1 MKNASPQRRREKDNF
16 IRGAPQASKS
26 FSHALQGFAFGLI
39 FSLRKSGQQKNKL
52 CELCGLSDLSGRSPQ
67 SEA

>member
-39 FSLRKSGQQKNKL
+39 FSLRKSGQQKKQTL
-52 CELCGLSDLSGRSPQ
+52 RALRLERLVWS
-67 SEA
+67 